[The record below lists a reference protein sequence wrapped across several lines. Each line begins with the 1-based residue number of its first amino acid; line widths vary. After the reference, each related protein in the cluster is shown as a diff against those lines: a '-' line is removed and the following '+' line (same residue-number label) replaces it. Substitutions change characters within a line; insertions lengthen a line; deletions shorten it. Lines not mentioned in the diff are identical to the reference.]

1 MGVLNKYFVVLG
13 GYRVVDFGIILNIDN
28 KIKVVLRC
36 KSIDFI
42 DVLRVLV
49 LKIKIVIISISS

>member
-1 MGVLNKYFVVLG
+1 LGVLNKYFVVLG